1 MAEKIN
7 TKRYLTE
14 ILKIAFSFAF
24 MFLILYY
31 FFGQNPDR
39 MKEDLLT
46 RVDYKF
52 VALSMIFGALA
63 YVSRGLRWMVL
74 IEAIGHKSSKVN
86 SISAVS
92 IGYFTNLFLPRAGEI
107 TRCTSL
113 SKSDKIPVDKLF
125 GTILIERVIDFALLI
140 FLVVL
145 TIILKFRETTNSYDL
160 YQDLPAADSTLKYIV
175 FSIIALIFAL
185 LFLFRKMIRRTAFYE
200 KVKNFIRGIKEGF
213 ESIKRMKRKLVFW
226 IHTAIIWIMY
236 FLMTYICFYCQ

>member
-86 SISAVS
+86 S
-92 IGYFTNLFLPRAGEI
+92 
-107 TRCTSL
+107 
-113 SKSDKIPVDKLF
+113 
-125 GTILIERVIDFALLI
+125 
-140 FLVVL
+140 
-145 TIILKFRETTNSYDL
+145 
-160 YQDLPAADSTLKYIV
+160 
-175 FSIIALIFAL
+175 
-185 LFLFRKMIRRTAFYE
+185 
-200 KVKNFIRGIKEGF
+200 
-213 ESIKRMKRKLVFW
+213 
-226 IHTAIIWIMY
+226 
-236 FLMTYICFYCQ
+236 